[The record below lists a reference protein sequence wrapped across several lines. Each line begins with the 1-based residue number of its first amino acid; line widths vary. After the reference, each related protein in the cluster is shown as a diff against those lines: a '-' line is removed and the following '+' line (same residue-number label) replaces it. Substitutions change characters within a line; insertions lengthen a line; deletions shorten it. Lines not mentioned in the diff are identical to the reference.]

1 MRSDDPID
9 CIGLLVHWSSSCK
22 SQPVVAGD
30 WIVARPSHESHR
42 GAAAELEAFNAYA
55 EWCKEQAQDDGHQ
68 HETLSA
74 DIASTQAAIQDDA
87 AKAESAGADVSS
99 LASEIASSDSE
110 LTAAKA
116 VRAKEA
122 KDFSQSEA
130 ELVDVVDTLQRAI
143 SIIEKEMSKNP
154 AFLQKKIDTQN
165 MNNVVAALTAVVDAA
180 AFSSVDKQ
188 KLVALVQSRQSSN
201 DDDDELSAPVAAA
214 YKSHSSNIVDV
225 LNDLLEKAQTELDD
239 IRHAESNAA
248 HNFAMLKQSLEDQL
262 AQLNKALEKAK
273 ADVAEFTTSLDAGK
287 ADLAEAEK
295 SLAALVASQAASKS
309 SCVQVASDH
318 EASVKGFAEELKAL
332 EDATHVLQSETGG
345 AEGQTYSLFQE
356 SSSAGLQ
363 TSTHLAGSEVV
374 AVVRRLAKKEHSAA
388 LAQLASRISAIM
400 KFGAGSGEDPFAKV
414 KGLITDLISRLQAE
428 ASSEASHKAYCDEE
442 TSKANEK
449 KEDLEA
455 QIAKHSSKLETAV
468 SRSTILDGEISALQS
483 ELGALSKRQL
493 QMDTMRADE
502 RQIFAK
508 AKADLEQGIA
518 GVQKALDTL
527 RNYYGASFVQQPAAP
542 EIHQSSGGAGS
553 SIIGILEV
561 VESDFSKNLAEL
573 SLAEDEAEAGYQ
585 KITQENKVTKA
596 SKEQDVKYKEQ
607 ESANL
612 KKSASELTSDR
623 DSANSELSAVVQYL
637 AKLND
642 MCVAKAETYEE
653 KVRRRT
659 AEISGLK
666 EALSILSE
674 SAFLQQHH
682 TLHRVSVHQH

>member
-1 MRSDDPID
+1 VKVNPLSQV
-9 CIGLLVHWSSSCK
+9 IGLLQDLHTKVT
-22 SQPVVAGD
+22 GD
-30 WIVARPSHESHR
+30 
-42 GAAAELEAFNAYA
+42 AAAELEAFNAYA

-225 LNDLLEKAQTELDD
+225 LNDLLDKAQTELDD
-239 IRHAESNAA
+239 TRHAESNAA

-262 AQLNKALEKAK
+262 AQLNKDLEKAK

-318 EASVKGFAEELKAL
+318 EASVKAFAEELKAL
-332 EDATHVLQSETGG
+332 ADATQVLQSETGG

-374 AVVRRLAKKEHSAA
+374 TLVRRLAKKEHSAA

-518 GVQKALDTL
+518 GVQKALNTL

-596 SKEQDVKYKEQ
+596 AKEQDVKYKEQ

>member
-1 MRSDDPID
+1 VKVNPLSQV
-9 CIGLLVHWSSSCK
+9 IGLLQDLHTKVT
-22 SQPVVAGD
+22 GD
-30 WIVARPSHESHR
+30 
-42 GAAAELEAFNAYA
+42 AAAELEAFNAYA

-99 LASEIASSDSE
+99 LASEIASSDAE

-225 LNDLLEKAQTELDD
+225 LNDLLDKAQTELDD
-239 IRHAESNAA
+239 TRHAESNAA
-248 HNFAMLKQSLEDQL
+248 HNFALLKQSLEDQL
-262 AQLNKALEKAK
+262 AQLNKDLEKAK

-318 EASVKGFAEELKAL
+318 EASVKAFAEELKAL
-332 EDATHVLQSETGG
+332 ADATHVLQSETGG

-374 AVVRRLAKKEHSAA
+374 TLVRRLAKKEHSAA

-455 QIAKHSSKLETAV
+455 EIAKHSSKLETAV

-518 GVQKALDTL
+518 GVQKALNTL

-596 SKEQDVKYKEQ
+596 AKEQDVKYKEQ